1 MFPDMPSRKTNNP
14 ENRARKARLA
24 FRVDKQTKA
33 LVERAATLERRNVTD
48 FCLTAMTDAARQTI
62 ANHETLV
69 LSVRDQQA
77 FFDALVHPP
86 KAHARLKRAFKK
98 DRTLLAS

>member
-1 MFPDMPSRKTNNP
+1 MARRKMPPSTS
-14 ENRARKARLA
+14 ENRTREARLA

-48 FCLTAMTDAARQTI
+48 FCLAAMTEAARRTI
-62 ANHETLV
+62 ASHETLV
-69 LSVRDQQA
+69 LSVHDQQA

-86 KAHARLKRAFKK
+86 KANPRLKRAFKK
-98 DRTLLAS
+98 ERTRLAS